1 MQTSNDVH
9 RQFADYFDSDI
20 LKPYIYLLSKH
31 ISEGHICIEL
41 DDISSDEL
49 SEGGFEKLPSK
60 ERLEKENLISTG
72 KEYKPF
78 ILFNNRLY
86 LQRYFN
92 YESAIL
98 QKMKDLS
105 KKENADSEQLLS
117 AHKNIISKLFAIS
130 GKETNSVQTEWPQV
144 AAISAVLNN
153 LTIITGGPGT
163 GKTTTVAKI
172 LAILYN
178 INPDLKIALGAP
190 TGKAASR
197 MAESIKNIALPIDE
211 KVTEKLT
218 QTVPTTI
225 HRLLKSI
232 KGTTRFRH
240 NKDNPL
246 KYDVVVIDECSMI
259 DVALF
264 AKLLD
269 AIGEHTKLIL
279 LGDKN
284 QLASVEA
291 GSLFGDVCESQES
304 VNIFSKKRAELINN
318 VIPIPSKRISKDHI
332 KPQSSHPLFEHVI
345 ELQISRRFNDEEGI
359 GKFSKAIIANDT
371 DVLESFMDKPADKQV
386 TIDADYNEK
395 IFEDLISGYA
405 GYINEP
411 DVALALKKINKC
423 RVLCAVREGEQ
434 GVYAVNRSIESTLVK
449 RGLIVITED
458 FYNHRPIMVTSNNYE
473 LGLFNGDI
481 GIIRNDVN
489 GVPMAYFEDAETHIR
504 SVLPAY
510 IAHAETVFAMTIHKS
525 QGSEFE
531 KVLIVLPKQ
540 EDIKILTRELLYT
553 AVTRAK
559 EKVIIQGSKKTILKA
574 AERKVRRASGIQ
586 DRINN

>member
-1 MQTSNDVH
+1 MQTLNDVH
-9 RQFADYFDSDI
+9 RQFADYFDTDI
-20 LKPYIYLLSKH
+20 LRPYIYLLSKH
-31 ISEGHICIEL
+31 ISEGHICVEL
-41 DDISSDEL
+41 DNISRDEL
-49 SEGGFEKLPSK
+49 TEGGFEKPASK
-60 ERLEKENLISTG
+60 EKLAKDNLISAGTA
-72 KEYKPF
+72 YKPF

-86 LQRYFN
+86 LQRYFH
-92 YESAIL
+92 YESVIL
-98 QKMKDLS
+98 EKIKDLS
-105 KKENADSEQLLS
+105 KKENADNEQVLI
-117 AHKNIISKLFAIS
+117 AHKKIITELFAIS
-130 GKETNSVQTEWPQV
+130 GEDTAGLNTNWPLV
-144 AAISAVLNN
+144 AAITAVLNN

-178 INPDLKIALGAP
+178 INPALKIALGAP

-197 MAESIKNIALPIDE
+197 MAESIKNISLPGDE
-211 KVTEKLT
+211 GITQQLT
-218 QTVPTTI
+218 KTVPTTI

-232 KGTTRFRH
+232 KGGTQFRH
-240 NKDNPL
+240 NNDNPL

-269 AIGEHTKLIL
+269 AIGENTKLIL

-291 GSLFGDVCESQES
+291 GSLFGDLCDSQEK
-304 VNIFSKKRAELINN
+304 VNIFSKKRADLINN
-318 VIPIPSKRISKDHI
+318 FIPIPSKRISKDHI
-332 KPQSSHPLFEHVI
+332 KQPSSHPLFEHVI
-345 ELQISRRFNDEEGI
+345 ELQTSRRFNDNEGI

-371 DVLESFMDKPADKQV
+371 KVLESFTEKQADKQV
-386 TIDADYNEK
+386 TIDADYNET
-395 IFEDLISGYA
+395 IFAEFISGYA
-405 GYINEP
+405 AYINEP
-411 DVALALKKINKC
+411 DIAAALKKINNC
-423 RVLCAVREGEQ
+423 RVLCAVKEGEQ
-434 GVYAVNRSIESTLVK
+434 GVYAITKCIEATLVK
-449 RGLIVITED
+449 RGLIVISED
-458 FYNHRPIMVTSNNYE
+458 FYHNRPIMVTSNNYE

-481 GIIRNDVN
+481 GIIRTDDT
-489 GVPMAYFEDAETHIR
+489 GAPLAYFEDTEGNIR

-531 KVLIVLPKQ
+531 KVLVVLPKQ
-540 EDIKILTRELLYT
+540 EDVQILTRELLYT

-559 EKVIIQGSKKTILKA
+559 GKVFIQGSKKTILKA